1 MSLELVAA
9 INSLQ
14 NVDPLWLLFLAR
26 YVGSCGMAR
35 SCGVTGGGMML
46 DFCVLELLAHYR
58 VSFCMLLNILFMYF
72 FW

>member
-1 MSLELVAA
+1 
-9 INSLQ
+9 
-14 NVDPLWLLFLAR
+14 
-26 YVGSCGMAR
+26 
-35 SCGVTGGGMML
+35 MML